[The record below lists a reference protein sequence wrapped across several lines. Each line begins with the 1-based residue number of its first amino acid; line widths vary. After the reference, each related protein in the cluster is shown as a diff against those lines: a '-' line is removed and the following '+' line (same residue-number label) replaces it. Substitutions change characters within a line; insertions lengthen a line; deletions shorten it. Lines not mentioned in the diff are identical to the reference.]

1 VGIVSKLF
9 ANKKL
14 LIIVLA
20 ALLVLAGGGGAA
32 MMMLKKKKPDAKAAG
47 PKSVATE
54 IVDDAK
60 SAAGPDGE
68 AKAGEAKAGE
78 AKAGEA
84 KAGEAKAGE
93 GEAKEGAAPAE
104 DPPAKKSMTYGLE
117 KFTVNLLDPKGR
129 WFVTTSIQIEMDSAK
144 ARGEIE
150 EKVAPLRDAT
160 IMLLSSKTREEVQS
174 IEGKERL
181 KRELQL
187 RFEGILGADSVKNIY
202 FSDFMV
208 VTR

>member
-1 VGIVSKLF
+1 VSKLF

-14 LIIVLA
+14 LIIVVA
-20 ALLVLAGGGGAA
+20 AVLVLAGGGSAA
-32 MMMLKKKKPDAKAAG
+32 MMMLKKKPGAKAAA
-47 PKSVATE
+47 PQTVASE

-60 SAAGPDGE
+60 SEAG
-68 AKAGEAKAGE
+68 
-78 AKAGEA
+78 
-84 KAGEAKAGE
+84 GE
-93 GEAKEGAAPAE
+93 GAAKEGAAAAKEPAS
-104 DPPAKKSMTYGLE
+104 KKSLTYGLE
-117 KFTVNLLDPKGR
+117 KFTVNLLDPRGR
-129 WFVTTSIQIEMDSAK
+129 WFVTTAIQLEMDSAK
-144 ARGEIE
+144 TRGELE

-174 IEGKERL
+174 LGGKERL

-187 RFEGILGADSVKNIY
+187 RFEGILGANSVKNIY

>member
-1 VGIVSKLF
+1 VSKLF

-20 ALLVLAGGGGAA
+20 AVLVLAGGGGAA

-47 PKSVATE
+47 PKPVATE

-60 SAAGPDGE
+60 GAAGGE
-68 AKAGEAKAGE
+68 AQT
-78 AKAGEA
+78 
-84 KAGEAKAGE
+84 GEAKAGE
-93 GEAKEGAAPAE
+93 GEAKEGAAPAKE
-104 DPPAKKSMTYGLE
+104 PATKKSLTYGLE

-174 IEGKERL
+174 IGGKERF

-187 RFEGILGADSVKNIY
+187 RFEGILGADTVKNIW

>member
-1 VGIVSKLF
+1 VSKLF

-20 ALLVLAGGGGAA
+20 AVLVLAGGGGGA

-47 PKSVATE
+47 PKTTAGE

-60 SAAGPDGE
+60 GAAGGEGAAKEGE
-68 AKAGEAKAGE
+68 AKG
-78 AKAGEA
+78 
-84 KAGEAKAGE
+84 GE
-93 GEAKEGAAPAE
+93 GEAKEGAAPAK
-104 DPPAKKSMTYGLE
+104 DASAKKSPFYALE

-129 WFVTTSIQIEMDSAK
+129 WFVTTTIQIEMDSAK
-144 ARGEIE
+144 ARAEIE

-160 IMLLSSKTREEVQS
+160 IMLLSSKTHEEVQS
-174 IEGKERL
+174 IGGKERL

-187 RFEGILGADSVKNIY
+187 RFEGILGAGAVKNIY
-202 FSDFMV
+202 LSDFMV